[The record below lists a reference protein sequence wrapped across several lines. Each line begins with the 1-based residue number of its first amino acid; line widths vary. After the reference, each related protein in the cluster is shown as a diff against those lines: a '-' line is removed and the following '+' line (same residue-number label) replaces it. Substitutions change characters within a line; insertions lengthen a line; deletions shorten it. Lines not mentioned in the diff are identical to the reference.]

1 MVQQAE
7 KFAEEDK
14 KKKEMVETVNQAEN
28 AIHDIES
35 KMEEYKDQLPK
46 EEVCVFFCWRI
57 TSLTQL
63 QNAMLFSRMLCSSIS
78 QMLNSEIV
86 DEALDDP
93 HRLVLF
99 TSILGPLF
107 IRWSCSNVD
116 NLVRLI

>member
-63 QNAMLFSRMLCSSIS
+63 QNAMLFSRILSVLLAKCST
-78 QMLNSEIV
+78 QKLYMR
-86 DEALDDP
+86 ALM
-93 HRLVLF
+93 
-99 TSILGPLF
+99 IL
-107 IRWSCSNVD
+107 IA
-116 NLVRLI
+116 